1 MKKISFINII
11 LYILF
16 NYRIIINQK
25 QMWHIVQKHP
35 ELQLD
40 AIQI

>member
-25 QMWHIVQKHP
+25 QMWHIVQKVP
-35 ELQLD
+35 ELQSD
-40 AIQI
+40 VIQI

>member
-16 NYRIIINQK
+16 IYRIIINQK
-25 QMWHIVQKHP
+25 QMWHIVQKEP
-35 ELQLD
+35 ELQFD
-40 AIQI
+40 VIQI

>member
-1 MKKISFINII
+1 MKIISFINII

-25 QMWHIVQKHP
+25 QMWHTVQKEL
-35 ELQLD
+35 ELQFD
-40 AIQI
+40 AIQT

>member
-25 QMWHIVQKHP
+25 QMWPIVQKEP
-35 ELQLD
+35 ELQFD

>member
-11 LYILF
+11 FYILF

-25 QMWHIVQKHP
+25 QMWQTVLEVQEP
-35 ELQLD
+35 QFD
-40 AIQI
+40 VIQI

>member
-25 QMWHIVQKHP
+25 QMWHIVQRER
-35 ELQLD
+35 ELQFD
-40 AIQI
+40 VIQI